1 MIQNLPK
8 ATYGLE
14 TGAIF
19 RRNVGG
25 SMTEIAEVVEVRQ
38 DRMGIP
44 HVRFNAHLMRGSY
57 EASGAEQ
64 RTLSLESFF
73 ARYKER
79 VKPN

>member
-8 ATYGLE
+8 QNYGIE
-14 TGAIF
+14 TGAMF
-19 RRNVGG
+19 RRGVGG
-25 SMTEIAEVVEVRQ
+25 SMTEIVEVVEVGQ

-64 RTLSLESFF
+64 RTLSLDSFS

-79 VKPN
+79 YKAP